1 VDNEKS
7 PIFRISENPVF
18 FGLTAAI
25 LFAILSIMVL
35 ALSFHLSALSE
46 LYLKP
51 AGTFFYL
58 VGSFLGGFLAAK
70 KAGGKGLVYGAGVGL
85 CYYIFFVVISLFFSP
100 GSLSVIALGFKGLYT
115 LLVSA
120 AGGICGLAFA

>member
-58 VGSFLGGFLAAK
+58 VGAFLGGFLAAK

-100 GSLSVIALGFKGLYT
+100 GSLPLQKFVTQIKEEINQKS
-115 LLVSA
+115 
-120 AGGICGLAFA
+120 

>member
-1 VDNEKS
+1 MCYIINEDELNT
-7 PIFRISENPVF
+7 IY
-18 FGLTAAI
+18 
-25 LFAILSIMVL
+25 L
-35 ALSFHLSALSE
+35 ALCLEKPLLVSG
-46 LYLKP
+46 P
-51 AGTFFYL
+51 AG
-58 VGSFLGGFLAAK
+58 VGKTELAK
-70 KAGGKGLVYGAGVGL
+70 VLSDVLGAGVGL

>member
-1 VDNEKS
+1 
-7 PIFRISENPVF
+7 
-18 FGLTAAI
+18 
-25 LFAILSIMVL
+25 
-35 ALSFHLSALSE
+35 
-46 LYLKP
+46 
-51 AGTFFYL
+51 
-58 VGSFLGGFLAAK
+58 LAAK